1 MIRPLEITGLGKT
14 FPTPAGA
21 FTAVT
26 DFNLVVQPG
35 EFVCLLGHSGCG
47 KSTVLSILAGLQQA
61 TQGGFCIDGKE
72 VDYPGTD
79 RGVVFQSPSLLPWLS
94 AVDNIMLAFRQAHP
108 SLGKT
113 ESKKRVRRYME
124 LAGVSDVADLPPT
137 ELSLGTQQRVSIA
150 RALSLDPR
158 FLLLDEPFGMLDS
171 LTRFDLQDAL
181 LHVLQETQ
189 KTVIMVTHDVDEAIY
204 LADRIVLM
212 TDGPSATVGEIL
224 TIPFTRPRDRSIMKL
239 PDYKQHRS
247 HIIDFLEH
255 HAKQS
260 ATVGA
265 RAARQTIPSL
275 AQSEGASSTARM

>member
-14 FPTPAGA
+14 FPTPAGP
-21 FTAVT
+21 FTAVIN
-26 DFNLVVQPG
+26 FNLTIEPSEVV
-35 EFVCLLGHSGCG
+35 CILGHSGCG

-94 AVDNIMLAFRQAHP
+94 ASDNIMLAFRQAHP
-108 SLGKT
+108 NLGKA

-124 LAGVSDVADLPPT
+124 LAGVSDVADMLPT

-150 RALSLDPR
+150 RALSLDAR

-189 KTVIMVTHDVDEAIY
+189 NTVIMVTHDVDEAIY

-212 TDGPSATVGEIL
+212 TDGPAATVGEI
-224 TIPFTRPRDRSIMKL
+224 ISVPFARPRERSIMKL
-239 PDYKQHRS
+239 PEYKQHRNRV
-247 HIIDFLEH
+247 IDFLEH

-260 ATVGA
+260 ATAGA
-265 RAARQTIPSL
+265 RAVRQATPSP
-275 AQSEGASSTARM
+275 AQSEVASSTSRM